1 MHNRGAKDRAAYY
14 RGSRSRTR
22 RSALAGVAFTAAA
35 LASVFQV
42 AQAETIS
49 GALAR
54 AYGNSPDLNAQRA
67 NTRAIDENVPKATAG
82 YRPTA
87 TYSQSLGYQY
97 TDTHLP
103 GSVKAETAF
112 PRTEQLSLSENLYNG
127 NRTANGVSQ
136 AESQVGAAREQ
147 LRLSEITLL
156 NNAALY
162 YMNVLRDTAIL
173 DLDRNNV
180 QVLGQQLKQTQ
191 DRFQVGEVTRTD
203 VANAQSVLATGRATV
218 FQAQSNLET
227 SIANYRQFVGVQPR
241 SLSPARPVESLLPP
255 TLTQAITISMREY
268 PSITAALQNVDVAAY
283 AVKIAEGALLPTL
296 GVSGSVQRSNDYQG
310 TPYERLFGA
319 AVTAQLTVPLY
330 DGGLTFAAV
339 RQAKEQLGQARLDAD
354 LARNQVRAQ
363 LVSAWGSWQS
373 ARAAIQ
379 AQDAAVRAATI
390 ALTGTREEA
399 LVGQLTTLDVLN
411 AQQTLLNAR
420 VNLVGAQHDRVVGS
434 YNVLA
439 AMGRLSATTL
449 GLRVVSYDPTVHFDQ
464 VKGKWFGVTTPDG
477 R

>member
-1 MHNRGAKDRAAYY
+1 MRKQGAGNRAVQTRGIRLSGAVF
-14 RGSRSRTR
+14 
-22 RSALAGVAFTAAA
+22 ALAVVATGPGFQAAH
-35 LASVFQV
+35 
-42 AQAETIS
+42 AETIS
-49 GALAR
+49 SALAR
-54 AYGNSPDLNAQRA
+54 AYANSPDLNAQRA
-67 NTRAIDENVPKATAG
+67 NTRAIDENVPKATSG

-87 TYSQSLGYQY
+87 SYSQSAGYEA
-97 TDTHLP
+97 TTTTLP
-103 GSVKAETAF
+103 GAPIRREAAF
-112 PRTEQLSLSENLYNG
+112 PTTGVLSITQNLYNG
-127 NRTANGVSQ
+127 NRTYNGVNQ

-147 LRLSEITLL
+147 LRLSELTLL

-180 QVLGQQLKQTQ
+180 QVLEQQLKQTQ

-203 VANAQSVLATGRATV
+203 VANAQSVLASGQATV

-227 SIANYRQFVGVQPR
+227 SIANYRQFIGIQPR
-241 SLSPARPVESLLPP
+241 NLSPARPIEALLPH
-255 TLTQAITISMREY
+255 TLDQAISIAMRDH
-268 PSITAALQNVDVAAY
+268 PSITAALENVDVSAY

-296 GVSGSVQRSNDYQG
+296 GVSGSVQNSTDYQG
-310 TPYERLFGA
+310 TPGERLFGA
-319 AVTAQLTVPLY
+319 SVTAQLTVPLY
-330 DGGLTFAAV
+330 DGGLSYATI

-354 LARNQVRAQ
+354 LARNQIRAQ

-373 ARAAIQ
+373 ARAAIR

-411 AQQTLLNAR
+411 AQQALLNAR

-439 AMGRLSATTL
+439 AMGRLSASTL
-449 GLRVVSYDPTVHFDQ
+449 ALNVIAYDPTVHYDQ
-464 VKGKWFGVTTPDG
+464 VKGKWFGVNTPDG